1 VSRLKYGPW
10 QRDAQTTKRTLPGK
24 PPNLPHTTEK
34 ETIMSR
40 NLTQR
45 LVFAVALVA
54 AAAGAQASV
63 VSARDPYTDG
73 ARAVQGARDVYT
85 EGARSV
91 QDQRSPYY
99 DGAHTVAGL
108 DRTGV
113 SAPPARSADP
123 YLDGARSVQDQRSP
137 YYDGART
144 LDPYY
149 EGARVVAGM
158 DRTGVSA
165 EPSRSVDPYLDG
177 AYA

>member
-1 VSRLKYGPW
+1 MSKNL
-10 QRDAQTTKRTLPGK
+10 TKR
-24 PPNLPHTTEK
+24 
-34 ETIMSR
+34 
-40 NLTQR
+40 
-45 LVFAVALVA
+45 LVLAVALIA

-63 VSARDPYTDG
+63 VGARDPYSDG
-73 ARAVQGARDVYT
+73 ARSVQDQRSPYT

-123 YLDGARSVQDQRSP
+123 YLDGAR
-137 YYDGART
+137 T

-149 EGARVVAGM
+149 EGAHTVAGL
-158 DRTGVSA
+158 DRTGPSA
-165 EPSRSVDPYLDG
+165 DPARSVDPYLDG